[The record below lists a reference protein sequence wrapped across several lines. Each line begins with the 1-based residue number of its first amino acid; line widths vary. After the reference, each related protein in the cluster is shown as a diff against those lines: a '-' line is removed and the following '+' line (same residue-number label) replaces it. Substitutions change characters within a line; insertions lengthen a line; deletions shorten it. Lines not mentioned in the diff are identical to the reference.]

1 MEREEGRE
9 GLDKEVEG
17 ETPLTTTT
25 TMTSGIQNNNLCRR
39 SLVLVTLASLREL
52 FEDFPDSR
60 LFASLSQQGSGVS
73 LDEIRL
79 SKLWRQS
86 SQRLAKIHL

>member
-25 TMTSGIQNNNLCRR
+25 TMTSGITKQQPLPQELRAGDPGFPQGTLRGLPRQQAFCQFEPTGLWGQFGQNQAL
-39 SLVLVTLASLREL
+39 
-52 FEDFPDSR
+52 
-60 LFASLSQQGSGVS
+60 
-73 LDEIRL
+73 
-79 SKLWRQS
+79 
-86 SQRLAKIHL
+86 